1 MSSFVAGIDV
11 TAPYTHL
18 TFGMFSHKSFLF
30 NPTQSGIFYFLLFGG
45 LIWLG
50 LSLYEAVN
58 GHYSIIGSV
67 ASFLA
72 FFVAFQSWK
81 AADDGSRKADEAIR
95 QIENIAQE
103 THRLAQS
110 NFEIDQQIKKAVVT
124 ISDSTREL
132 FRGYGQILAELQQFL
147 EEATNSECLYII
159 SDTAAVGKFP
169 AHYDPNLHSSAP
181 ELGALADRLH
191 ETLLERVRDSR
202 EFYIATL
209 SDDETTTDGQ
219 HANSL
224 YQHYLL
230 PIWQTLHNEP
240 LPEGHWLEHLALHQ
254 RTIRQI
260 QDAFAFYEGHRE
272 QREMGLEPCHK
283 LTTLPF
289 QAYIRVDLEHPEPF
303 KALIIFVG
311 QYNMN
316 RIQDARAMMTAD
328 PELVRTFI
336 SMFESLTQLD
346 NDPRYQQLRK
356 KLPL

>member
-1 MSSFVAGIDV
+1 MASR
-11 TAPYTHL
+11 
-18 TFGMFSHKSFLF
+18 KSFLF
-30 NPTQSGIFYFLLFGG
+30 NPTQSGVFYFLVFGL

-50 LSLYEAVN
+50 LSLYEALN

-110 NFEIDQQIKKAVVT
+110 NYEIDQQIKKAVVT

-132 FRGYGQILAELQQFL
+132 FRGYGQILTELQEFMEQ
-147 EEATNSECLYII
+147 ATNSECLYII
-159 SDTAAVGKFP
+159 SDTAAIGKFP
-169 AHYDPNLHSSAP
+169 AHYDPSLHSAAP

-191 ETLLERVRDSR
+191 ETLLQRVRDSR

-209 SDDETTTDGQ
+209 SDDETTTDGR
-219 HANSL
+219 HNNSL

-230 PIWQTLHNEP
+230 PIWQTLHQEP
-240 LPEGHWLEHLALHQ
+240 LPESHWQEHLALHQ
-254 RTIRQI
+254 QTIRQI
-260 QDAFAFYEGHRE
+260 DDSFNFYEGHQE
-272 QREMGLEPCHK
+272 QRASGIMPCHE
-283 LTTLPF
+283 LTNLPF

-303 KALIIFVG
+303 KAIIIFVG

-336 SMFESLTQLD
+336 SMFESLTGLD
-346 NDPRYQQLRK
+346 QDPRYLQLRER
-356 KLPL
+356 LPV

>member
-1 MSSFVAGIDV
+1 MAR
-11 TAPYTHL
+11 
-18 TFGMFSHKSFLF
+18 KSFLF
-30 NPTQSGIFYFLLFGG
+30 DPTQSGIFYVLLFSA
-45 LIWLG
+45 LIMLG
-50 LSLYEAVN
+50 LLSYEALN

-81 AADDGSRKADEAIR
+81 AADDTSRKTDEAIR
-95 QIENIAQE
+95 QISSIARQ
-103 THRLAQS
+103 THQLAQTS
-110 NFEIDQQIKKAVVT
+110 YEIDQRIQMAVTT

-132 FRGYGQILAELQQFL
+132 YRGYGPILTEICQFL
-147 EEATNSECLYII
+147 EGCAHSECLYII
-159 SDTAAVGKFP
+159 SDTAAIGKFP
-169 AHYDPNLHSSAP
+169 AHYDPALHSSAP
-181 ELGALADRLH
+181 ELEALADRVH
-191 ETLLERVRDSR
+191 ERLLERVRDSR

-209 SDDETTTDGQ
+209 SDDEVPTDST
-219 HANSL
+219 HTNSL

-240 LPEGHWLEHLALHQ
+240 LSEAYWQEHLTLHQ
-254 RTIRQI
+254 ATVRQI
-260 QDAFAFYEGHRE
+260 EDAFRYYVGHRE
-272 QREMGLEPCHK
+272 QREAGLSPCHE

-289 QAYIRVDLEHPEPF
+289 QAFIRVDLEHQEPF
-303 KALIIFVG
+303 KALIIFIG

-346 NDPRYQQLRK
+346 RNPRYLQLRER
-356 KLPL
+356 LPV

>member
-1 MSSFVAGIDV
+1 MASRN
-11 TAPYTHL
+11 
-18 TFGMFSHKSFLF
+18 SFLF
-30 NPTQSGIFYFLLFGG
+30 NPTQSGIFYFLVFGV

-50 LSLYEAVN
+50 LSLYEAIN
-58 GHYSIIGSV
+58 GQYSIIGSV

-110 NFEIDQQIKKAVVT
+110 NYQIDQQISRAVTT

-132 FRGYGQILAELQQFL
+132 FRGYTQILTELQDFL
-147 EEATNSECLYII
+147 EHAPNSECVYII
-159 SDTAAVGKFP
+159 SDTAAIGKFP
-169 AHYDPNLHSSAP
+169 AHYDPSLHSSAP
-181 ELGALADRLH
+181 ELNNLADRLH
-191 ETLLERVRDSR
+191 ELMLERVRDSR
-202 EFYIATL
+202 EFYMATL

-240 LPEGHWLEHLALHQ
+240 LPESHWQEHLTLHQ
-254 RTIRQI
+254 STIRQI
-260 QDAFAFYEGHRE
+260 QDAFTYYEGHQQ
-272 QREMGLEPCHK
+272 QRDAGLSPCHE

-289 QAYIRVDLEHPEPF
+289 QAYIRVDLEHREPF

-316 RIQDARAMMTAD
+316 RIQDARAMLTAD

-336 SMFESLTQLD
+336 SMFESLTGLD
-346 NDPRYQQLRK
+346 RDPRYRQLRER
-356 KLPL
+356 LPI

>member
-1 MSSFVAGIDV
+1 MS
-11 TAPYTHL
+11 TRN
-18 TFGMFSHKSFLF
+18 SFLF
-30 NPTQSGIFYFLLFGG
+30 NPTQSGIFYFLVFGV

-58 GHYSIIGSV
+58 GQYSIIGSV

-81 AADDGSRKADEAIR
+81 AAHDGSRKADEAIR

-103 THRLAQS
+103 THRLARS
-110 NFEIDQQIKKAVVT
+110 NYAIDQQIKAAVTT

-132 FRGYGQILAELQQFL
+132 YRGYGPILCELQDFL
-147 EEATNSECLYII
+147 EQAANSECLYVI
-159 SDTAAVGKFP
+159 SDTAAIGKFP
-169 AHYDPNLHSSAP
+169 TLSDPSLRSSEP
-181 ELGALADRLH
+181 ELDALADRLH
-191 ETLLERVRDSR
+191 ATLLERVRDSR

-219 HANSL
+219 HNNSL

-230 PIWQTLHNEP
+230 PIWQTQHREP
-240 LPEGHWLEHLALHQ
+240 LPEAYWEEHLALHKS
-254 RTIRQI
+254 TIRQI
-260 QDAFAFYEGHRE
+260 QDAFDYYTGHRE
-272 QREMGLEPCHK
+272 QRQAGLAPCHE

-289 QAYIRVDLEHPEPF
+289 QAYIRVNLEHREPF

-311 QYNMN
+311 QYNMD
-316 RIQDARAMMTAD
+316 RINDARAMMTAD

-336 SMFESLTQLD
+336 SMFESLTDLD
-346 NDPRYQQLRK
+346 NNPRYQQLREQ
-356 KLPL
+356 LPI